1 MTYGMMEWLELQ
13 DGDFVWKPCTIN
25 AWENAENSIFIPL
38 LSELQNLYVV
48 FAKWTFINWSNTDG
62 IRMES

>member
-13 DGDFVWKPCTIN
+13 DGGFVWHPCTIT

-38 LSELQNLYVV
+38 LS
-48 FAKWTFINWSNTDG
+48 
-62 IRMES
+62 